1 MHKAN
6 VLLVA
11 FSGYPE
17 INSTWLHLDN
27 GLALLAGALVAG
39 GHRVRIKD
47 LQTLDVWGKL
57 YPQEYK
63 AEHAALY
70 QAFEQYVHNR
80 GCGEPVDD
88 SVISRARNY
97 DQLIVER
104 NLKVVGAIADEVAGE
119 FQEFSPHVIGF
130 KLWSQNSI
138 QDQILLARKLRQA
151 FPHALLV
158 AGGPAVE
165 LLQEA
170 VMRHT
175 DVFDLLIYGPGE
187 QTLVDIADRKANG
200 RLDAAQ
206 LPQLSS
212 VIYRDADGR
221 IARTER
227 RDPRLANGIMPCYQ
241 REVYVDYDKKLHNV
255 HVESDRGCN
264 FLCEFCIHPLKS
276 GRQQKKTA
284 EEFVQELAQ
293 LNKEYG
299 FSYFHLAGS
308 DPPYRHM
315 VDVSRAVIDAGLDF
329 GFMGFQSLRAL
340 DEEGLKL
347 MQRANFDRLWVGIES
362 GDSEI
367 VFDIQKGRKLERL
380 EARSDMVRNHG
391 IAITGSIIT
400 PCPGE
405 RNGSVD
411 ATITL
416 LQKIRPDVVL
426 AYPPLVQPGSTWMN
440 SSSYPISIGDKGAV
454 EDIFAANGMEWHT
467 GFRILPTAFSDA
479 RLDELIQINGKSY
492 SDAYCQYVF
501 NRRKIS
507 RETANRSSVAQF
519 ADRSK
524 HRSLLKQLYFRAQI
538 GVCNAIRTGVFE
550 QAANAVGA
558 YNQFVLKGGYSAAA

>member
-1 MHKAN
+1 MHKTN

-47 LQTLDVWGKL
+47 LQTLDVWGRL
-57 YPQEYK
+57 YPHEHK

-70 QAFEQYVHNR
+70 QEFERYVHNR
-80 GCGEPVDD
+80 GCGASVDD
-88 SVISRARNY
+88 SVITRAKAY

-104 NLKVVGAIADEVAGE
+104 NSKVTGAIAHEVAEE
-119 FQEFSPHVIGF
+119 FQVFAPHVIGF
-130 KLWSQNSI
+130 KLWSQNSF
-138 QDQILLARKLRQA
+138 QDQILLARRLRQA
-151 FPHALLV
+151 FPNALIV

-170 VMRHT
+170 VLRHT
-175 DVFDLLIYGPGE
+175 DAFDLLIYGPGE
-187 QTLVDIADRKANG
+187 QTLVDIADQKAKGN
-200 RLDAAQ
+200 LE
-206 LPQLSS
+206 PTKLSS
-212 VIYRDADGR
+212 VIYRGPDGQ
-221 IARTER
+221 IVKTARH
-227 RDPRLANGIMPCYQ
+227 DPRLASGVIPCYQ

-315 VDVSRAVIDAGLDF
+315 VEISRAVVDSGLDF

-340 DEEGLKL
+340 DEPGLKL

-380 EARSDMVRNHG
+380 EARSEMVREHG

-405 RNGSVD
+405 REGSVD

-440 SSSYPISIGDKGAV
+440 SSSYPISIGDRHAV

-467 GFRILPTAFSDA
+467 GFRILPTAFFDS

-492 SDAYCQYVF
+492 SDAYCQYMY

-507 RETANRSSVAQF
+507 KETANRSSVSQF
-519 ADRSK
+519 ADRNK
-524 HRSLLKQLYFRAQI
+524 HRSLLKQLYFRAQV
-538 GVCNAIRTGVFE
+538 GVSNAIRTGSFNTTQETVD
-550 QAANAVGA
+550 A
-558 YNQFVLKGGYSAAA
+558 YNRFVLKGGYSAAA

>member
-47 LQTLDVWGKL
+47 LQTLDVWGRL
-57 YPQEYK
+57 YPHEYK
-63 AEHAALY
+63 AEHATLY
-70 QAFEQYVHNR
+70 QEFDQYVHNR
-80 GCGEPVDD
+80 GCGAPPDD
-88 SVISRARNY
+88 SVIARAKVY

-104 NLKVVGAIADEVAGE
+104 NSKVVEAIAHEVAEE
-119 FQEFSPHVIGF
+119 FQAFAPHVIGF
-130 KLWSQNSI
+130 KLWSQNSF
-138 QDQILLARKLRQA
+138 QDQILLARRLKQS
-151 FPHALLV
+151 FPNALLV

-165 LLQEA
+165 LLREA
-170 VMRHT
+170 VLRHT

-187 QTLVDIADRKANG
+187 QTLVDIADQKARG
-200 RLDAAQ
+200 GMD
-206 LPQLSS
+206 PSKLSS
-212 VIYRDADGR
+212 VIYRGVNEQIVKTDR
-221 IARTER
+221 Q
-227 RDPRLANGIMPCYQ
+227 DPRLASGIMPCYQ

-276 GRQQKKTA
+276 GRQQKKSA

-315 VDVSRAVIDAGLDF
+315 VEVSRAVVEAGLDF

-340 DEEGLKL
+340 DEPGLKL

-380 EARSDMVRNHG
+380 EARSDLVREHG

-405 RNGSVD
+405 RDGSVD

-440 SSSYPISIGDKGAV
+440 SSSYPISIGDQNAV
-454 EDIFAANGMEWHT
+454 EDIFAVNGMEWHT
-467 GFRILPTAFSDA
+467 GFRILPTAFFDS
-479 RLDELIQINGKSY
+479 RLDELIQINGGSY

-507 RETANRSSVAQF
+507 KETANRSSVAQF
-519 ADRSK
+519 SDRNK
-524 HRSLLKQLYFRAQI
+524 HRSLLKQLYFRAQVS
-538 GVCNAIRTGVFE
+538 VCNAIRTGSFE
-550 QAANAVGA
+550 TAQNTVDI
-558 YNQFVLKGGYSAAA
+558 YNQFVLKGGYSAIA